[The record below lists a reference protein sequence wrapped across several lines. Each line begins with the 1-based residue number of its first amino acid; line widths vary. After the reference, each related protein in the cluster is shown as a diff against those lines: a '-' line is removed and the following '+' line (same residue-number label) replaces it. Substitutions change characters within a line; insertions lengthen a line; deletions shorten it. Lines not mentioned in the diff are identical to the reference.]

1 MKEIE
6 KTNSNNQNVA
16 NENEECRLQQIVAVM
31 NNKGGVGKTTTV
43 QNLAAGIVRLD
54 KHKRVLVVDL
64 DPQCNLSQLMG
75 LRPTEC
81 RTIFD
86 AMSEISGVSVYKC
99 YNGVYAV
106 CGSAK
111 MQEIEQHL
119 PAVTSFKTLRQSYS
133 VLTECLQRDCIDE
146 AGEGLTSLFDDFD
159 YIFIDCPPA
168 LSKSTKNALVAAT
181 HVLIPVQMGSLSV
194 RGLKDILDVMQE
206 MEEEH
211 LNDDLVL
218 QGLLPCDVDTR
229 TNLTKDLLQFLGEHF
244 GDKVMEQGIRHCVRV
259 PEAQSSNKSIF
270 DYQPYCTAG
279 LDYERVV
286 KLLYLQ

>member
-1 MKEIE
+1 MQNIE
-6 KTNSNNQNVA
+6 ST
-16 NENEECRLQQIVAVM
+16 EEQEGRLQQIVAVM

-43 QNLAAGIVRLD
+43 QNIAAGIMRLD

-75 LRPTEC
+75 LKPTEC

-86 AMSEISGVSVYKC
+86 AMCEIQGVSVYKC

-119 PAVTSFKTLRQSYS
+119 PAATSFESFRRSHYI
-133 VLTECLQRDCIDE
+133 LTECLQRDCIDE
-146 AGEGLTSLFDDFD
+146 TGEGLKSLFDDFD

-194 RGLKDILDVMQE
+194 RGLKDILAVMQE
-206 MEEEH
+206 IEQEH

-218 QGLLPCDVDTR
+218 SGLLPCDVDTR

-244 GDKVMEQGIRHCVRV
+244 GNKVMEQGIRHCVRV
-259 PEAQSSNKSIF
+259 PEAQSSNESIF
-270 DYQPYCTAG
+270 DYAPYCTAG
-279 LDYERVV
+279 IDYERVV
-286 KLLYLQ
+286 KSLYLG